1 MDIRTEDFQ
10 EDMIIRMV
18 IRKIT
23 DILTGSVD
31 YWNNSKI
38 RIKFSHGHSHSSE
51 NDTPLNVRAAIIHVI
66 GDLLQVNT
74 NSVSF
79 LILISRAAVSW

>member
-1 MDIRTEDFQ
+1 MGIRTEDFQ
-10 EDMIIRMV
+10 ADMIIRMV
-18 IRKIT
+18 IRKIM

-31 YWNNSKI
+31 YWKISKI
-38 RIKFSHGHSHSSE
+38 RITFSHGHSHSSE

-74 NSVSF
+74 DTVSF
-79 LILISRAAVSW
+79 TFFISRAAVSW

>member
-1 MDIRTEDFQ
+1 MDTRTEDFQ

-23 DILTGSVD
+23 DILTGSVY
-31 YWNNSKI
+31 YWKNSKI
-38 RIKFSHGHSHSSE
+38 RIKLSHGHSHSSE

-74 NSVSF
+74 ERVSF
-79 LILISRAAVSW
+79 TILISRAAVSW